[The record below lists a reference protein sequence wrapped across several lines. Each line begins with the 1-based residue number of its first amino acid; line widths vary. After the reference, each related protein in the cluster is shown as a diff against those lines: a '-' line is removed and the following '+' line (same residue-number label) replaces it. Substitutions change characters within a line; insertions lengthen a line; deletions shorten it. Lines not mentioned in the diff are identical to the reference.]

1 MHANTL
7 YTVLGLV
14 ASASAHVKMNTPN
27 VWTVDN
33 GPLFDTGE
41 NFPCKG
47 VAYDTSVERNVLK
60 KGQSQPMKFTGSAV
74 HGGGSCQV
82 SLTTD
87 LEPTKDSVW
96 KVIKSIEGGCPA
108 QGVDGNYPENAELAI
123 PFDYDFEIPEDVPA
137 GKYTLAWTWFNK
149 IGNREMYMNC
159 APAEAVGD
167 GGDEASFNALP
178 DMFVANVDN
187 GCSTEEGYDLEFPNP
202 GKVVER
208 LGSGELRGPTGS
220 SCGSSGGS
228 TGGET
233 GGDYGS
239 GNGDETGG
247 ETEAPSESAPASPV
261 ESLPGAVESL
271 PGAIN
276 APIEEATSE
285 EAAPVETQP
294 ASSPEPEAPAVTT
307 PVADEQPAD
316 NEQPTEDEQSE
327 SEPVDDSYEENE
339 QPDLPEMDVP
349 ANNSE
354 QDDSGSETGEG
365 SGSGGY
371 PVGSECATVGSW
383 NCVDGKSFQRCGS
396 GTWSAV
402 QQLSAGTECTP
413 GEGESIQMVRKRGNT
428 RFGAKFLL

>member
-1 MHANTL
+1 MYTNTL

-14 ASASAHVKMNTPN
+14 ASASAHVKMSTPKG
-27 VWTVDN
+27 WTVDN
-33 GPLFDTGE
+33 SPLDKNGAD
-41 NFPCKG
+41 FPCKG
-47 VAYDTSVERNVLK
+47 VAYDSSVPANVMN
-60 KGQSQPMKFTGSAV
+60 KGESQPMKFIGSAV

-96 KVIKSIEGGCPA
+96 KVIKSYEGGCPA
-108 QGVDGNYPENAELAI
+108 QGIDGNYPENAELEI

-137 GKYTLAWTWFNK
+137 GKYTLAWTWFNNV
-149 IGNREMYMNC
+149 GNREMYMNC

-167 GGDEASFNALP
+167 GGDESSFNALP
-178 DMFVANVDN
+178 DMFVANVGN
-187 GCSTEEGYDLEFPNP
+187 GCSTEEGSDLEFPDA
-202 GKVVER
+202 GQVVER
-208 LGSGELRGPTGS
+208 LGSGQLKGPTGS
-220 SCGSSGGS
+220 CASSGGS

-239 GNGDETGG
+239 GNGGETGG
-247 ETEAPSESAPASPV
+247 ETEAPSESAPASP
-261 ESLPGAVESL
+261 VESL

-307 PVADEQPAD
+307 PVADEQPAED
-316 NEQPTEDEQSE
+316 EQPTEDEQPE

-339 QPDLPEMDVP
+339 QPDLPELDVP

-365 SGSGGY
+365 SSEGSGSGGY
-371 PVGSECATVGSW
+371 PVGTECASVGSW

-413 GEGESIQMVRKRGNT
+413 GEGQNIQMVRKRGIT